1 MPTYQLIPEIPNHSS
16 IKNIIFDFGGVI
28 CDLDIPRTEAMFR
41 TFGPPKK
48 RVMED
53 DTDSSNQF
61 NLLVAGLETD
71 RISPQQ
77 FRDIIR
83 DHYENPPTDQAIDDT
98 WNAML
103 VGIPDRRIKLLKDL
117 KSSYRTFLLSNSNR
131 IHYAKYIDDFR
142 KQTGL
147 PNLDPL
153 FEKVYFSFEIGMKKP
168 DKEIFEFVLNDSKL
182 VASETMFIDDMQ
194 QNICGAQSVGLLG
207 HYLSEGVD
215 IWSLFK

>member
-28 CDLDIPRTEAMFR
+28 CDLDIPRTEALFR
-41 TFGPPKK
+41 NFGPPKK

-53 DTDSSNQF
+53 NTDSSNQF
-61 NLLVAGLETD
+61 DLLVAGLETD

-83 DHYENPPTDQAIDDT
+83 DHYENPPTDLAIDDT

-103 VGIPDRRIKLLKDL
+103 VGIPDRRIELLKEL

-131 IHYAKYIDDFR
+131 IHYSKYILDFQ
-142 KQTGL
+142 KQTGYKDL
-147 PNLDPL
+147 NPL
-153 FEKVYFSFEIGMKKP
+153 FEKVFFSFEIGMKKP
-168 DKEIFEFVLNDSKL
+168 DKEIFDFVLNDSKL
-182 VASETMFIDDMQ
+182 VASETLFIDDMPE
-194 QNICGAQSVGLLG
+194 NICGAQSVGLLV
-207 HYLSEGVD
+207 HYLSEGED
-215 IWSLFK
+215 ICCLFK